1 MLQVYK
7 GTQSKSGIE
16 HEIDLNEFSLK
27 PDQNVTGSN
36 FYMSPMLP
44 EEYNQKQEMKM
55 YSHPL
60 SIDINQIEMSKRA
73 IWMKYLSD
81 FTPEKR
87 RLERSFK
94 SESVDS
100 TPKLAKFSRSSTKTS
115 LSLDRI
121 KDQHDFI
128 ESDHQVID
136 EERATSVGYISPDAI
151 SPHLMSP
158 TSTIALEDLLR
169 LDEIKNSARPPLKR
183 QPTVTL
189 GEDIDEPATVPAQ
202 TKVENWIAQ
211 NRKSFES
218 KSFATDD
225 LIDGYMNSLITSD
238 SDKSPEKVKPAER
251 IRRVSTIKRP
261 QRSQRTRISQE
272 SYSSSSTSSAS
283 EAWLSQVITFHTFI
297 LITSF
302 SLKSQASNIKTIA
315 TPHSILNSSSSQY
328 FFPDTNSSNAYAK
341 MEHFSSSYGKYE
353 VT

>member
-27 PDQNVTGSN
+27 PDQNITGSN
-36 FYMSPMLP
+36 FYMSPLLP

-100 TPKLAKFSRSSTKTS
+100 TPKLTKFSRSSTKTS
-115 LSLDRI
+115 LSLDRL

-136 EERATSVGYISPDAI
+136 EERAVSVGYISPDAV
-151 SPHLMSP
+151 SPQLMSP

-189 GEDIDEPATVPAQ
+189 GEELSIDEPVTVPSQ

-238 SDKSPEKVKPAER
+238 SDKSTEKTKPAER
-251 IRRVSTIKRP
+251 IRRVSTIKRHQRP
-261 QRSQRTRISQE
+261 QRQHQRISQE

-283 EAWLSQVITFHTFI
+283 EAWLSQVNFI
-297 LITSF
+297 KNVF
-302 SLKSQASNIKTIA
+302 
-315 TPHSILNSSSSQY
+315 Y
-328 FFPDTNSSNAYAK
+328 
-341 MEHFSSSYGKYE
+341 
-353 VT
+353 